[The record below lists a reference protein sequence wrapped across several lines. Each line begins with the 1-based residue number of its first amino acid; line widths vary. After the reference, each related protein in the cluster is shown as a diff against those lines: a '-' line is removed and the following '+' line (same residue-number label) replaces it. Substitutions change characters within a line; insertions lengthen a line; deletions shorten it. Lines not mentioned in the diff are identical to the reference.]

1 MKIKRLN
8 ENIIVPEDSI
18 LFDFLNLRKEYEAN
32 KKIIADLINE
42 YIDFNREYFD
52 KQYMFDYEYIV
63 DFEISEGRL
72 MLKGPYSKYV
82 RLREEDYN
90 KLLEFLK
97 DPEVYKN
104 TKKYNL

>member
-1 MKIKRLN
+1 MTLDIKIFLLCP
-8 ENIIVPEDSI
+8 IPEDQ
-18 LFDFLNLRKEYEAN
+18 KP
-32 KKIIADLINE
+32 INE

-72 MLKGPYSKYV
+72 MLKSPYSKYV

>member
-32 KKIIADLINE
+32 KKIIVELINE
-42 YIDFNREYFD
+42 WDQMTMPPIYYDYIT
-52 KQYMFDYEYIV
+52 
-63 DFEISEGRL
+63 DFEIEDNRFMIKS
-72 MLKGPYSKYV
+72 PYKSYE
-82 RLREEDYN
+82 LREEDYN
-90 KLLEFLK
+90 DLLKFLK
-97 DPEVYKN
+97 DPEVYKY